1 MILKKIFLIFFFF
14 SIFFLSCSKEVKSPD
29 TATQF
34 MQARIEGD
42 NHKAYLLLDK
52 TTQAAFSEHDF
63 EEYCFV
69 FKPSEFEI
77 LPEENGYIPISYTFY
92 DKKYRKG
99 SDELYTFYMTK
110 NIEHVKLSGGKIVFP
125 HIAFIALRKAIE
137 EKNIEK
143 AKFTSDVMLVIDR
156 TNPDVLE
163 TSENMGFIQKDTD
176 GI

>member
-1 MILKKIFLIFFFF
+1 MILKKIFLIFLFPVFFV
-14 SIFFLSCSKEVKSPD
+14 SCSKEEKPLD
-29 TATQF
+29 TLSNF

-42 NHKAYLLLDK
+42 SHKAYLLLDK
-52 TTQAAFSEHDF
+52 STRAAFSEHDF

-69 FKPSEFEI
+69 FKPSDFEI
-77 LPEENGYIPISYTFY
+77 LPEENGYIPVSYTFY

-137 EKNIEK
+137 EKDIEK

-163 TSENMGFIQKDTD
+163 TSENMGFIQKDN
-176 GI
+176 

>member
-1 MILKKIFLIFFFF
+1 MILKKIFVIFLFFPVFLI
-14 SIFFLSCSKEVKSPD
+14 SCSKAAKSPD
-29 TATQF
+29 PVTLF
-34 MQARIEGD
+34 MQARLEGD
-42 NHKAYLLLDK
+42 IHKAYLLLDK
-52 TTQAAFSEHDF
+52 ATQAAFSEKDF

-92 DKKYRKG
+92 DKKYNKESG
-99 SDELYTFYMTK
+99 ELYTFYMSK

-137 EKNIEK
+137 ERNIEK
-143 AKFTSDVMLVIDR
+143 AKFTSEVMLVIDR

-163 TSENMGFIQKDTD
+163 TAGNMGFIQKDE
-176 GI
+176 